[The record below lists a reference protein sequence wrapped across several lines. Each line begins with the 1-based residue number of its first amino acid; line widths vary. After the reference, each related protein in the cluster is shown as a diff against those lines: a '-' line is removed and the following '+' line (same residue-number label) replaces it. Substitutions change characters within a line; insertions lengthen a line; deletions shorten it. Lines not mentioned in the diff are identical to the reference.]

1 MLLEN
6 TSTTPETNA
15 LKSEVEKI
23 LSEVPDFVDEN
34 KALKINIIKDYA
46 ERGDVKLLE
55 PLLKNLRTKR
65 AFFKPILDS
74 FVFNSLHFKEFLEY
88 SSACNSYSKYLGQK
102 IGLYM
107 GDSSLLDRNEVVL
120 NFPFKD
126 CVLEGGQ
133 RKEDGLDSYFEY
145 DEKKGEYAEKQSKR
159 REVFYNEVLA
169 QDEIDSLFSP
179 KAFYNTKR
187 YEKGKKSSCI
197 KLNRDAE
204 LNKKRGLSEDTIT
217 DNLIIKGN
225 NLLALHSLKKE
236 FAGKVKL
243 IYIDPPYNTGS
254 DSFSYNDN
262 FNHSSWLTFMKNRLE
277 IARELLREDGAIF
290 VQCDYHE
297 QAYLEILLE
306 SIFKR
311 ENFISTVTCKV
322 KSSGGLTA
330 NDSMFF
336 DCSEYIHVY
345 AKDIEL
351 LKFNE
356 LKTEVEVINKNSKTV
371 NNYNQ
376 VIMDIDDSSKQ
387 FIKKVNGISYYKI
400 PKNKF
405 TIKKLDVKNLEPSD
419 FYENRDY
426 IFRIT
431 ALSGGIGKT
440 LKNDTKS
447 FINNE
452 DLFVY
457 EYVPTRGKDKGKQT
471 SYYLYK
477 GGKVSYLRNYISVDN
492 KAKTITKLE
501 GISNIVLG
509 DLWQGIANEGE
520 ISLNNGKKPENL
532 IKMIIEIA
540 TNPNDIVL
548 DYHLGTGTTAAVAH
562 KMNRQYIGIEQLDY
576 GENDSV
582 VRLQN
587 VINGDQTGISK
598 SVNWQGGGSFV
609 YLELAKKNEKALEQ
623 IYNCKSLEE
632 LVQLFDVLC
641 TKYFLHYNVRI
652 KEFRKEIETERF
664 KQLNLKQQKEMFCRM
679 LDLNQ
684 LYVNA
689 DDRHDKN
696 TGLSKNDI
704 AITEDFYQLKKD
716 GE

>member
-1 MLLEN
+1 MPFTEA
-6 TSTTPETNA
+6 PETNA

-55 PLLKNLRTKR
+55 PLLKNQRTKR
-65 AFFKPILDS
+65 AFFKPVLDS
-74 FVFNSLHFKEFLEY
+74 FVFNTTQFKEFLEY

-107 GDSSLLDRNEVVL
+107 GDSSFLDRNEVVL

-145 DEKKGEYAEKQSKR
+145 DEKKGEYAEKQGKR

-179 KAFYNTKR
+179 KAFCNAKR
-187 YEKGKKSSCI
+187 YEKGKNGVVEHVETI

-236 FAGKVKL
+236 FAGKIKL
-243 IYIDPPYNTGS
+243 IYIDPPYNTGN
-254 DSFSYNDN
+254 DGFAYNDN

-277 IARELLREDGAIF
+277 VARELLREDGAIF
-290 VQCDYHE
+290 VQIDNSPSSLSNSPE
-297 QAYLEILLE
+297 LGYLLVLMDM
-306 SIFKR
+306 IFKR
-311 ENFISTVTCKV
+311 TNYITT
-322 KSSGGLTA
+322 LTWRKKGNA
-330 NDSMFF
+330 SNTQNGIGTITESILM
-336 DCSEYIHVY
+336 Y
-345 AKDIEL
+345 AKNSEQISINVLNFKRSYSFSDEKGEYNL
-351 LKFNE
+351 E
-356 LKTEVEVINKNSKTV
+356 QPTKTNNGEYERKTMQFEIKTPEGIFFPPKGKRWTLGEETIKEIVKNKKYKIV
-371 NNYNQ
+371 NG
-376 VIMDIDDSSKQ
+376 VFK
-387 FIKKVNGISYYKI
+387 IKKYR
-400 PKNKF
+400 
-405 TIKKLDVKNLEPSD
+405 E
-419 FYENRDY
+419 DY
-426 IFRIT
+426 IK
-431 ALSGGIGKT
+431 GDGKLFNNLLLEQGS
-440 LKNDTKS
+440 LKS
-447 FINNE
+447 A
-452 DLFVY
+452 
-457 EYVPTRGKDKGKQT
+457 
-471 SYYLYK
+471 
-477 GGKVSYLRNYISVDN
+477 
-492 KAKTITKLE
+492 KAELEKLGFDRE
-501 GISNIVLG
+501 EFS
-509 DLWQGIANEGE
+509 
-520 ISLNNGKKPENL
+520 SPKPENL
-532 IKMIIEIA
+532 IKQLLEIA
-540 TNPNDIVL
+540 SNKNDIIL
-548 DYHLGTGTTAAVAH
+548 DYHLGSGTTAAVAH
-562 KMNRQYIGIEQLDY
+562 KMNRQYIGIEQMDY
-576 GENDSV
+576 IKTVSVERLKKVIEGE
-582 VRLQN
+582 Q
-587 VINGDQTGISK
+587 GGISK

-623 IYNCKSLEE
+623 ISNCKSLEE
-632 LVQLFDVLC
+632 LVQLFDELC

-696 TGLSKNDI
+696 SGLSKNDI